1 MSYGYLFVWRCNVFI
16 ISRHKQWLDRNSN
29 HRLTVCYWRLGDFRQ
44 FKRYMWVFANDAW
57 KLQNLHRVFSRLQN
71 IYFFLEICRICTCL
85 KIAWKFWLENAE
97 FAYPGR
103 LVNCRIHT
111 DFSLAKFKS
120 CFLKIAEFMN
130 VAKRLTK
137 SFTDLTKCISSIFF
151 YIPSQLLLSFVFFV
165 VAPLNSKKKSFPPF
179 PYPLYY
185 FDFFKIV
192 NIFYL

>member
-151 YIPSQLLLSFVFFV
+151 LHSFTTFAFFCGFCSCSFKLKKNPSRPSLT
-165 VAPLNSKKKSFPPF
+165 PF
-179 PYPLYY
+179 IIL
-185 FDFFKIV
+185 
-192 NIFYL
+192 IFLRS